1 MEQKNLF
8 QRYHFI
14 IKQIFIL
21 DYMKRIIYSILIFT
35 AGLFASCDKD
45 DNAEPAVPDPTEDLK
60 KVREFA
66 DGNHTV
72 TAWNEAGELRLGYTK
87 VYFTV
92 QDKNGAFIENAELS
106 AFPEMDMGMM
116 KHSTP
121 RAEITRVAGKALYE
135 TYYAF
140 LMYSGQG
147 DGKWYYDLEYAVG
160 NVNGSFEDVE
170 IDVKNVF
177 RPDGTTERRIIQS
190 LTAVDGSEKRYV
202 VTLVEPQKPKVGIN
216 DIAVYVHERIDA
228 NTYNPVEN
236 FTLKLDPR
244 MPSMENHSS
253 PSNADLTWDAAGKIY
268 RGKVNFSMTGYW
280 TLNLILQDVAGNILY
295 GNPVT
300 DETPASSLYFE
311 VEF

>member
-1 MEQKNLF
+1 MLLF
-8 QRYHFI
+8 
-14 IKQIFIL
+14 
-21 DYMKRIIYSILIFT
+21 LI
-35 AGLFASCDKD
+35 AALFSACDKD
-45 DNAEPAVPDPTEDLK
+45 GNTEPVIPDPTEGLK
-60 KVREFA
+60 KVRDFA
-66 DGNHTV
+66 DGNYTV
-72 TAWNEAGELRLGYTK
+72 TAWNETGELRLGYTK

-92 QDKNGAFIENAELS
+92 QNKTGAFIENAELS

-121 RAEITRVAGKALYE
+121 RAEITKVAGKALYE

-147 DGKWYYDLEYAVG
+147 DGKWYYDLEYTISDALSSNYTVG
-160 NVNGSFEDVE
+160 GSFGNEE

-177 RPDGTTERRIIQS
+177 RPDGKTERKVIQ
-190 LTAVDGSEKRYV
+190 LLVAVDGSDKRYV
-202 VTLVEPQKPKVGIN
+202 VTLVEPQKPTVGVN
-216 DIAVYVHERIDA
+216 DVTAYIHERIDA

-253 PSNADLTWDAAGKIY
+253 PNNVDLTWDVAGKIY

-280 TLNLILQDVAGNILY
+280 TLNLILQNDRGETLY
-295 GNPVT
+295 GNVIT
-300 DETPASSLYFE
+300 GDTAASSLLFE
-311 VEF
+311 IEF

>member
-1 MEQKNLF
+1 MNRFTFTNNKGTFPLVIFLF
-8 QRYHFI
+8 
-14 IKQIFIL
+14 
-21 DYMKRIIYSILIFT
+21 LI
-35 AGLFASCDKD
+35 AGLFVSCDKD
-45 DNAEPAVPDPTEDLK
+45 DNPEPVITDPAAGLK
-60 KVREFA
+60 KIQEFA
-66 DGNHTV
+66 DGNYTV
-72 TAWNEAGELRLGYTK
+72 TAWNETGEWRLGYTK

-92 QDKNGAFIENAELS
+92 QDKNGAFVENAELR

-121 RAEITRVAGKALYE
+121 RAEITKDAGKALYE

-147 DGKWYYDLEYAVG
+147 NGKWYYDLEYSISDALSSSYVADG
-160 NVNGSFEDVE
+160 KLDDVE

-177 RPDGTTERRIIQS
+177 RPDGQTERKVIQS
-190 LTAVDGSEKRYV
+190 LVAVDGSNKRYV
-202 VTLVEPQKPKVGIN
+202 VTLVEPQKPKAGLN
-216 DIAVYVHERIDA
+216 DITAYIHERIDA

-253 PSNADLTWDAAGKIY
+253 PNNADLTWNATEKIY

-280 TLNLILQDVAGNILY
+280 KLNLILQDDKGETLY
-295 GNPVT
+295 GNAVSGNI
-300 DETPASSLYFE
+300 EASSLYFE

>member
-1 MEQKNLF
+1 
-8 QRYHFI
+8 
-14 IKQIFIL
+14 
-21 DYMKRIIYSILIFT
+21 MKRILLYNILIFT
-35 AGLFASCDKD
+35 VGFLASCEDKNND
-45 DNAEPAVPDPTEDLK
+45 LPENTDPTEGFRK
-60 KVREFA
+60 IQEFA
-66 DGNHTV
+66 DGSYTV
-72 TAWNEAGELRLGYTK
+72 TAWNETGEFRLGYTK

-92 QDKNGAFIENAELS
+92 QDKTGAFIDNAGLS

-121 RAEITRVAGKALYE
+121 RSEITKVEGKALYE
-135 TYYAF
+135 AYYAF

-147 DGKWYYDLEYAVG
+147 NGKWYYDLEYTVG
-160 NVNGSFEDVE
+160 SVQGSFEDEE

-177 RPDGTTERRIIQS
+177 RPDGATARRIIQS
-190 LTAVDGSEKRYV
+190 VVAIDGSGKRYV
-202 VTLVEPQKPKVGIN
+202 VTLVEPQNPKAGVN
-216 DIAVYVHERIDA
+216 DITAYIHERIDG

-253 PSNADLTWDAAGKIY
+253 PNNVDLTWNAAEKIY

-280 TLNLILQDVAGNILY
+280 KLNLILQDDKGETLY
-295 GNPVT
+295 GNAIT
-300 DETPASSLYFE
+300 DDIEASSLYFE

>member
-1 MEQKNLF
+1 M
-8 QRYHFI
+8 
-14 IKQIFIL
+14 
-21 DYMKRIIYSILIFT
+21 MKRKYIIS
-35 AGLFASCDKD
+35 LFVVPVLFALASCDRD
-45 DNAEPAVPDPTEDLK
+45 DDPEPVVTDPTENLK
-60 KVREFA
+60 KIREFD
-66 DGNHTV
+66 DGNYTV

-92 QDKNGAFIENAELS
+92 QDKNGAFIENAKLS

-121 RAEITRVAGKALYE
+121 RAEITKVADRVLYE

-147 DGKWYYDLEYAVG
+147 DGTWYYDLEYTDG
-160 NVNGSFEDVE
+160 NVGGNFEDVE
-170 IDVKNVF
+170 IDVKNAF
-177 RPDGTTERRIIQS
+177 RPDGKTERKVIQS
-190 LTAVDGSEKRYV
+190 LVAVDGSDKRYV

-216 DIAVYVHERIDA
+216 DITAYIHERIDA

-253 PSNADLTWDAAGKIY
+253 PNNADLTWDATEKIY
-268 RGKVNFSMTGYW
+268 KGKVNFSMTGYW
-280 TLNLILQDVAGNILY
+280 TLNLILQNDKGETLY
-295 GNPVT
+295 GNAIT
-300 DETPASSLYFE
+300 GDTEASSLYFE

>member
-1 MEQKNLF
+1 
-8 QRYHFI
+8 
-14 IKQIFIL
+14 
-21 DYMKRIIYSILIFT
+21 MKRFFKRGINPSAKKTARGLIPLLI
-35 AGLFASCDKD
+35 AVLFVSCDKD
-45 DNAEPAVPDPTEDLK
+45 DNTEPVITDPAAGLK
-60 KVREFA
+60 KIQEFA
-66 DGNHTV
+66 GGNYTV
-72 TAWNEAGELRLGYTK
+72 TAWNETGEWRLGYTK

-92 QDKNGAFIENAELS
+92 QDKNGAFVENAGLS

-121 RAEITRVAGKALYE
+121 RAEITKAAGKALYE

-147 DGKWYYDLEYAVG
+147 NGKWYYDLKLT
-160 NVNGSFEDVE
+160 VNNITDSINGVE

-177 RPDGTTERRIIQS
+177 RPDGQTERKVILS
-190 LTAVDGSEKRYV
+190 LVAVDGSGKRYV
-202 VTLVEPQKPKVGIN
+202 VTLVEPLKPKVGVN
-216 DIAVYVHERIDA
+216 DITAYIHERVDA

-253 PSNADLTWDAAGKIY
+253 PNNVDLTWNATERIY
-268 RGKVNFSMTGYW
+268 KGKVNFSMTGYW
-280 TLNLILQDVAGNILY
+280 TLNLILQDDKGGTLY
-295 GNPVT
+295 GNAVSG
-300 DETPASSLYFE
+300 DIEASSLYFE